1 MTRLLVRSAT
11 AVALAA
17 AAPFAAQGQTYIDS
31 TAGAGIQS
39 RIVQLQ
45 TRIDAGIR
53 SGAIDRREARSLRRE
68 MRALNALEYQYR
80 GGGLTREE
88 RAELRERVR
97 MLRQNVRTADNGAYD
112 RFERRADWAEFDGQ
126 GYAGLSFDQRL
137 DQLEARIEAG
147 VDSGAIGSREA
158 RGLRRQLDEID
169 ALETRY
175 AAGGLSVDEQR
186 DLQMRLREVRR
197 DVRLADRGTYDR
209 YEDDDAWADYD
220 DSYDGYDGRGGPY
233 EGDGWVVAADSQP
246 RSGVAGIFDAL
257 LGRNT
262 LRVGQRVSGN
272 LYGVPNEYRDQFRD
286 NGDVYFRSDGM
297 RIYEIDSDT
306 DTVVRIYVRAE

>member
-1 MTRLLVRSAT
+1 VDT
-11 AVALAA
+11 
-17 AAPFAAQGQTYIDS
+17 
-31 TAGAGIQS
+31 TAGGGIQN
-39 RIVQLQ
+39 RIGQLQ

-53 SGAIDRREARSLRRE
+53 SGAIDRREARGLRRE

-80 GGGLTREE
+80 AGGLTREE

-97 MLRQNVRTADNGAYD
+97 LLRQNIRTADNGAYD
-112 RFERRADWAEFDGQ
+112 RFERRADWAEYDGRAM
-126 GYAGLSFDQRL
+126 AGLTFEQRL
-137 DQLEARIEAG
+137 DRLEARIEAG
-147 VDSGAIGSREA
+147 VDSGAIGSREG
-158 RGLRRQLDEID
+158 RGLRRQLDELD

-175 AAGGLSVDEQR
+175 AAGGLSAEEQR
-186 DLQMRLREVRR
+186 DLQLRLREVRR
-197 DVRLADRGTYDR
+197 EIRMADRGAYDR
-209 YEDDDAWADYD
+209 YEDGDEWAEYD
-220 DSYDGYDGRGGPY
+220 DGYDGRGGPY

-272 LYGVPNEYRDQFRD
+272 LYAVPGEYRDQFRD

-297 RIYEIDSDT
+297 RIYEIDADT

>member
-1 MTRLLVRSAT
+1 MTRLLVTSA
-11 AVALAA
+11 AAAALAA
-17 AAPFAAQGQTYIDS
+17 SVPFVAQGQTYMD
-31 TAGAGIQS
+31 TTGTAGIQN

-53 SGAIDRREARSLRRE
+53 SGAIDRREARRLRSE

-80 GGGLTREE
+80 AGGLNREE

-97 MLRQNVRTADNGAYD
+97 LLRQNVRTADNGAYD
-112 RFERRADWAEFDGQ
+112 RFERRADWAEFDGRAS
-126 GYAGLSFDQRL
+126 AGLSFEERL

-147 VDSGAIGSREA
+147 VDSGAIGTREA
-158 RGLRRQLDEID
+158 RGLRRQLDDLD
-169 ALETRY
+169 ALESRY
-175 AAGGLSVDEQR
+175 AAGGLSAEEQR
-186 DLQMRLREVRR
+186 DLQLRLREVRR
-197 DVRLADRGTYDR
+197 EVRMADRGAYDR
-209 YEDDDAWADYD
+209 YEDGDAWAEYD
-220 DSYDGYDGRGGPY
+220 DGYDGRGGPY

-272 LYGVPNEYRDQFRD
+272 LYAVPGEYRDQFRD

-297 RIYEIDSDT
+297 RIYEIDADT
-306 DTVVRIYVRAE
+306 DMVVRIYVRAE